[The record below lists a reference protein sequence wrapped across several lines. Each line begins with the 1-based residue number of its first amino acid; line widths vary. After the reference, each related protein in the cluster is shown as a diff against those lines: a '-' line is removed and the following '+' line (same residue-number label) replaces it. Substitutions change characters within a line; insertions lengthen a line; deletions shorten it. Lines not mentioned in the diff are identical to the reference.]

1 MKDLIRILTTALVK
15 PAHFMRVPVSRSD
28 GPFIKGIVFN
38 LRNARRFFSSS
49 SQISRLLHRPSLLLN
64 LFVDAIALAVRG
76 AESEAHCKSAQL
88 QKTPKSGYPSCEL
101 LVLSACE
108 TEFRIEH
115 GILN

>member
-1 MKDLIRILTTALVK
+1 MKDLIRILTIALVK

-38 LRNARRFFSSS
+38 LRNARRSFFS

-101 LVLSACE
+101 LILSACE
-108 TEFRIEH
+108 TDFRIEH
-115 GILN
+115 GSLN